1 MEITQILDKVYVL
14 NPGYVMR
21 NDITRAVLATRDN
34 SSYHSLDVND
44 VSTILHPAFAVLLSF
59 FDGSRTLKDTLNEVS
74 SYFNIS
80 FEGALKTVSKLI
92 DNKSGVAVEYDGHF
106 FYLPQNVLVEKKAER
121 TECYSP
127 GDFKIKTEVDL
138 EHERL
143 NKPIYASFLVSNRCV
158 TDCIYCYADKRRI
171 YDCTIPFQSI
181 LELIEEAKSI
191 GIISFD
197 IQGGE
202 LFLYKD
208 WDKLLTA
215 LYGAGYSVYIS
226 TKYPLSAWEIERLK
240 ATGTKEIQISLD
252 SIYGNDLMTNLKVG
266 PGYRDR
272 ILKSIDLLDKAGIR
286 IKIKGVITGPIFN
299 LNKIEDYINYFDK
312 YANVEVV
319 ELTAPSHSLYKTAAE
334 FSYYR
339 LSEEQLSALSELAER
354 EKGRH
359 HFELRTDIPSREEG
373 LSDEEKKKSF
383 YARSSCSG
391 NMSSFMILP
400 DGNVTYCEETYFN
413 PNLMLG
419 NILNSSIMDVWNSE
433 RARNLFYLPKSIFPK
448 ESPCATCREFEDC
461 RYSKGICWVDVMAAY
476 GEDKWLYPTPDCP
489 YAPVPLNDIKVW

>member
-1 MEITQILDKVYVL
+1 MEITQILDKIYIL
-14 NPGYVMR
+14 NPGYVLR

-34 SSYHSLDVND
+34 SSYHSLEVND
-44 VSTILHPAFAVLLSF
+44 VSTILHPAFAMLLSF
-59 FDGSRTLKDTLNEVS
+59 FNGSSTLKETLNEVS

-80 FEGALKTVSKLI
+80 FDGALKTVSKLI

-106 FYLPQNVLVEKKAER
+106 FYLPQNVLIERKVDR
-121 TECYSP
+121 TENYRP
-127 GDFKIKTEVDL
+127 EDFEIETEVDL

-171 YDCTIPFQSI
+171 YDCTIPFPRI
-181 LELIEEAKSI
+181 LELIDEAKTL

-208 WDKLLTA
+208 WDKLLKA
-215 LYGAGYSVYIS
+215 LYAAGYSVYIS
-226 TKYPLSAWEIERLK
+226 TKYPLSEWEIDRLK
-240 ATGTKEIQISLD
+240 ATGTKEIQVSLD
-252 SIYGNDLMTNLKVG
+252 SIYGNDLMTNLRVG

-272 ILKSIDLLDKAGIR
+272 ILKSIEALDKAGIR
-286 IKIKGVITGPIFN
+286 IKIKGVVTGPIFN
-299 LNKIEDYINYFDK
+299 YSRIEDYVNYFDK
-312 YANVEVV
+312 FTGVEVV
-319 ELTAPSHSLYKTAAE
+319 ELTAPSHSLYKTAKE
-334 FSYYR
+334 FSNYR
-339 LSEEQLSALSELAER
+339 LREEQLDSLLELAEK
-354 EKGRH
+354 EKNRH
-359 HFELRTDIPSREEG
+359 HFELRTDIPSREG
-373 LSDEEKKKSF
+373 YLSKEEKQKSF

-419 NILNSSIMDVWNSE
+419 NILESSIMDVWSSE
-433 RARNLFYLPKSIFPK
+433 RARNLFYLPKSIFPND
-448 ESPCATCREFEDC
+448 SPCSSCKEFEDC

-476 GEDKWLYPTPDCP
+476 GEEKWLYPTPDCP
-489 YAPVPLNDIKVW
+489 YAPSPLHDINVW